1 VRAADAVGSS
11 RGNEFRHERVP
22 PAGYQRTRSL
32 HTFEGIGT
40 PSTELRMQNPQDTIV
55 VGDPFAMLINP
66 QAVLIAI
73 EQSGRLGALNS
84 RVCRPLDKPL
94 IPKRDNED
102 QQRTLDDIADGSRET
117 VSDSELGTIY

>member
-1 VRAADAVGSS
+1 
-11 RGNEFRHERVP
+11 
-22 PAGYQRTRSL
+22 
-32 HTFEGIGT
+32 
-40 PSTELRMQNPQDTIV
+40 MQNPPDTIV

-94 IPKRDNED
+94 IPKRDNEE
-102 QQRTLDDIADGSRET
+102 QQRTLDESADEARERVEDT
-117 VSDSELGTIY
+117 ELGTIY

>member
-1 VRAADAVGSS
+1 
-11 RGNEFRHERVP
+11 
-22 PAGYQRTRSL
+22 
-32 HTFEGIGT
+32 
-40 PSTELRMQNPQDTIV
+40 MQNPQDIIE

-94 IPKRDNED
+94 IPKRENED
-102 QQRTLDDIADGSRET
+102 QRTLDDIAEQSREHVGDT
-117 VSDSELGTIY
+117 ELGTIY